1 MSVTKKELEE
11 AVESM
16 VNIAATLEKRI
27 ESGVRRLE
35 LALVMQNLMVMQL
48 DGGLEVGKDTM
59 ALYMGALKGSKKT
72 FDAFRKHVTEKY
84 FGAD

>member
-1 MSVTKKELEE
+1 MSATKTQLDE
-11 AVESM
+11 AVEAM

-27 ESGVRRLE
+27 ENGVRRLE

-48 DGGLEVGKDTM
+48 DGALDVGKDTM
-59 ALYMGALKGSKKT
+59 ALYLAAMAGTKKA
-72 FDAFRKHVTEKY
+72 FDAFRKHVTERY